1 MMMKIF
7 RTSPVFG
14 LGSYGM
20 SVFPPSLFGIVLI
33 TSANGAGW
41 YKNGSIHHAEVPVK
55 VGWQHRYL
63 RAQ

>member
-1 MMMKIF
+1 M
-7 RTSPVFG
+7 FG

-41 YKNGSIHHAEVPVK
+41 YKNGSTHHAEVQVK